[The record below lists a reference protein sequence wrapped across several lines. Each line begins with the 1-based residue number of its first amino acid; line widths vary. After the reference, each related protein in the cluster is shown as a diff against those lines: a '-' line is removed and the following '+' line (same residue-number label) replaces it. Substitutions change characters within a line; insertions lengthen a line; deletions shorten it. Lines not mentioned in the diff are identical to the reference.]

1 MPGHV
6 HVFGTHAISACSD
19 RADVLGEVS
28 SEKCYPREGC
38 SGYADLL
45 GGVCPASS
53 SGSSANPG
61 CGSATAAVRLGGSSA
76 GRLAQRAPGMPVA
89 WIAPGGADLVVIESI
104 RLTVRTT
111 VDRIRPGPVHRCG
124 SGLPV
129 VVRPRSDHVVS
140 QATPSLS
147 RSNSVRYPGWPLY
160 SGAAPAARASAQFL

>member
-45 GGVCPASS
+45 GGVCPAFS

-76 GRLAQRAPGMPVA
+76 GRLAQKGPGYAGGVDRTR
-89 WIAPGGADLVVIESI
+89 WRRPGRHRVD
-104 RLTVRTT
+104 T
-111 VDRIRPGPVHRCG
+111 VDG
-124 SGLPV
+124 S
-129 VVRPRSDHVVS
+129 DDC
-140 QATPSLS
+140 
-147 RSNSVRYPGWPLY
+147 
-160 SGAAPAARASAQFL
+160 